1 MFEKFKEFLSHR
13 AEDNDTFRDVEDDM
27 DMGYDTSSSAVTEQ
41 EAAADYSDG
50 YESRYSRSDQQRG
63 TAQRINIHKIPAG
76 KLAIMKPTEI
86 GDILYDVVKRLK
98 DGNVVVL
105 NLNKIDNDNRKRI
118 VDFTAGVV
126 TTLGG
131 ALNAAADFTYI
142 ATPNGFQ
149 IDSEEEAVSD
159 AYAGDFTGEF

>member
-1 MFEKFKEFLSHR
+1 MFEKVKDFLTQR
-13 AEDNDTFRDVEDDM
+13 ASDDSFRDVEYEDD
-27 DMGYDTSSSAVTEQ
+27 GYDTSSSAVTEQ
-41 EAAADYSDG
+41 EAADVSES
-50 YESRYSRSDQQRG
+50 YESRYTRSDAQR
-63 TAQRINIHKIPAG
+63 TPAQRINIHKIPAG

-149 IDSEEEAVSD
+149 IDSEEDAVSD
-159 AYAGDFTGEF
+159 AYAGEFSGEF

>member
-1 MFEKFKEFLSHR
+1 MFDRLRDFLTHR
-13 AEDNDTFRDVEDDM
+13 AETEDNFRDVEDDM
-27 DMGYDTSSSAVTEQ
+27 SYDTSSSAVTEQ
-41 EAAADYSDG
+41 EAAAADDYSEG
-50 YESRYSRSDQQRG
+50 YETRYTRAEATR
-63 TAQRINIHKIPAG
+63 TPAQRINIRKIPAG
-76 KLAIMKPTEI
+76 KLAIMKPTEM

-142 ATPNGFQ
+142 ATPNGFE

-159 AYAGDFTGEF
+159 AYTGDFTGVF

>member
-1 MFEKFKEFLSHR
+1 MFEKVRDYFTQR
-13 AEDNDTFRDVEDDM
+13 AADNDTFRDVDYEEES
-27 DMGYDTSSSAVTEQ
+27 YDTSSSAVTEQ
-41 EAAADYSDG
+41 EAEDYSEN
-50 YESRYSRSDQQRG
+50 YESRYTRSDAQR
-63 TAQRINIHKIPAG
+63 TSAQRINIHKIPAG

-149 IDSEEEAVSD
+149 IDSEEDAVSD
-159 AYAGDFTGEF
+159 AYSSNFSGEF